1 MTAIETKCEQS
12 KIRAEELGQKAV
24 DLAEPRVVTDL
35 IQSAAKQA
43 GEQITQK
50 QEE

>member
-1 MTAIETKCEQS
+1 MTAIETKCEQR
-12 KIRAEELGQKAV
+12 KIRTEELGQKAV

-35 IQSAAKQA
+35 IQSAAWQA
-43 GEQITQK
+43 GEQISQK